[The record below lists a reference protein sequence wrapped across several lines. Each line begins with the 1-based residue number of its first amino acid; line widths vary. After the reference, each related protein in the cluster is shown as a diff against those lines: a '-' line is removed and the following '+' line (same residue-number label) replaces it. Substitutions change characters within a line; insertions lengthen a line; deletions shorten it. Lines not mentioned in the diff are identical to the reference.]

1 MRTADQW
8 RRYGKYE
15 FPKEE
20 PFVAWRRQAR
30 PAD

>member
-8 RRYGKYE
+8 RRYVKYG

-20 PFVAWRRQAR
+20 PFVASLRQAR